1 MIAYLK
7 GEIVEIEGNE
17 IILNVNDIGFAIN
30 TAHIKT
36 LQVGKTYTFYI
47 YEHIKED
54 EYSLY
59 GFLDKNE
66 LRLFKLIVEH
76 IQGVG
81 PKTAMNIFRTLSFE
95 EIRKAIEEKDYR
107 PFLEVKGLGE
117 KTAKRIVL
125 EIGGELFREEEED
138 KVKEVYQALINL
150 GFEKDSVKNALKSLD
165 KNLTVEEL
173 IKEGLKKLSNEK
185 YKA

>member
-1 MIAYLK
+1 
-7 GEIVEIEGNE
+7 
-17 IILNVNDIGFAIN
+17 
-30 TAHIKT
+30 
-36 LQVGKTYTFYI
+36 
-47 YEHIKED
+47 
-54 EYSLY
+54 
-59 GFLDKNE
+59 

-95 EIRKAIEEKDYR
+95 EIKKAIEEKDYR